1 MPEGVAESTVEVATG
16 PAPSVS
22 TAETSIT
29 APTATSPFAAE
40 STATGELTG
49 SNASIPLP
57 LPGGARRQIWAVGGG
72 KGGIGK
78 SLITANLGIIL
89 ANLGKKVCLID
100 ADLGGANLHTCL
112 GVPTPRATL
121 GEFIHR
127 KVEELHDVISET
139 PVPNLFL
146 ISGAYDF
153 LGAANP
159 KHAQKIRL
167 LRKIQSLEYE
177 YVLLDLGAGSAYN
190 TLDFFLTAEQGIIAV
205 LPEPTS
211 IENAYRFIKTAF
223 YRRLKML
230 EPHFGIRDMIQQA
243 MDQQSAKNV
252 RTPADLLAQ
261 VRKVDEEK
269 GARLIREMS
278 HFRPKLIVNQVR
290 GGGDAA
296 IGPQIATAVRKYFGI
311 AMEYLGHLEYD
322 DAVWRS
328 VRRRR
333 PLLLEFPNSK
343 LHKSFA
349 QLVDRLMGAAH
360 TGPLA
365 GQEHPEP
372 SSPSPGAAMP
382 GKPSGE
388 TSSG

>member
-1 MPEGVAESTVEVATG
+1 VIDPKDAASGSTPPGVTASPVDRAAKASSSASAPPSGHEAEDSMPENTVERTRSSAES
-16 PAPSVS
+16 SV
-22 TAETSIT
+22 
-29 APTATSPFAAE
+29 
-40 STATGELTG
+40 
-49 SNASIPLP
+49 
-57 LPGGARRQIWAVGGG
+57 PGVRHRQIWAVGGG

-78 SLITANLGIIL
+78 SLITANVGICL
-89 ANLGKKVCLID
+89 AQLGKRVVLID

-112 GVPTPRATL
+112 GVPSPRATL

-127 KVEELHDVISET
+127 KIENLEDIVTET
-139 PVPNLFL
+139 PIANLGL

-167 LRKIQSLEYE
+167 LRKIQSLDYDFI
-177 YVLLDLGAGSAYN
+177 LLDLGAGTAFN
-190 TLDFFLTAEQGIIAV
+190 TLDFFLTAEQGILAV

-230 EPHFGIRDMIQQA
+230 EPHFGIREMIQLA
-243 MDQQSAKNV
+243 MDQQSARNV
-252 RTPADLLAQ
+252 RTPADLLEEI
-261 VRKVDEEK
+261 RKVEPEK
-269 GARLIREMS
+269 GARLIREMRR
-278 HFRPKLIVNQVR
+278 FRPKLVVNQVR
-290 GGGDAA
+290 AGGDAA
-296 IGPQIATAVRKYFGI
+296 IGHQIATAVRKYFGI
-311 AMEYLGHLEYD
+311 DMEYIGHLEYD

-343 LHKSFA
+343 LHRSFSGI
-349 QLVDRLMGAAH
+349 VDRLLNAAS

-365 GQEHPEP
+365 GDEAASVPAPTPRDPGTVPE
-372 SSPSPGAAMP
+372 G
-382 GKPSGE
+382 
-388 TSSG
+388 T